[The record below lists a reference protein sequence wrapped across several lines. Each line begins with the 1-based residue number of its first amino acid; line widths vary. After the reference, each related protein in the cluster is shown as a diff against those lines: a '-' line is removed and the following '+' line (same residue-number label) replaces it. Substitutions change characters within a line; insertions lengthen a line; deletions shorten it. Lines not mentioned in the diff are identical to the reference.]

1 MIFKLVLTRFSDLS
15 YKTEIK
21 IKNRIKILVFNS
33 VSNRVKNILIRFDTE
48 LKNILMWFYFGFML
62 VLFRFLTW
70 FFNSVDRI
78 KNQIKNQI
86 KNRIKRARFYFG
98 FLIHCSELK
107 TKTKTE
113 IKTSDLFW
121 FLFFNMVSHV
131 NFERKS
137 KLLWLQFKN

>member
-1 MIFKLVLTRFSDLS
+1 MVSHRIKSFYYGLHRNKNKFNLVFNSLFGLKMIFKLVLTRFSDLS

-33 VSNRVKNILIRFDTE
+33 VSNRIKNILIRFDTE
-48 LKNILMWFYFGFML
+48 LKNILTWFYFGFIL

-86 KNRIKRARFYFG
+86 KNRIKRARF
-98 FLIHCSELK
+98 
-107 TKTKTE
+107 
-113 IKTSDLFW
+113 
-121 FLFFNMVSHV
+121 
-131 NFERKS
+131 
-137 KLLWLQFKN
+137 

>member
-1 MIFKLVLTRFSDLS
+1 
-15 YKTEIK
+15 
-21 IKNRIKILVFNS
+21 
-33 VSNRVKNILIRFDTE
+33 
-48 LKNILMWFYFGFML
+48 MWFYFGFIL

-107 TKTKTE
+107 TNTKTE

-137 KLLWLQFKN
+137 KLLWLQLKS

>member
-1 MIFKLVLTRFSDLS
+1 MVSHRIKKFYYGLHRNKNKFNLVFNSLFGLKMIFKLVLTRFSDLS

-33 VSNRVKNILIRFDTE
+33 VSNRIKNILIRFDTE

-78 KNQIKNQI
+78 KNQIKNQL
-86 KNRIKRARFYFG
+86 KNRIKRARF
-98 FLIHCSELK
+98 
-107 TKTKTE
+107 
-113 IKTSDLFW
+113 
-121 FLFFNMVSHV
+121 
-131 NFERKS
+131 
-137 KLLWLQFKN
+137 

>member
-1 MIFKLVLTRFSDLS
+1 
-15 YKTEIK
+15 
-21 IKNRIKILVFNS
+21 
-33 VSNRVKNILIRFDTE
+33 
-48 LKNILMWFYFGFML
+48 MWFYFGFIL

-86 KNRIKRARFYFG
+86 KNRIKKARFKFG

-113 IKTSDLFW
+113 IKRRIYFG
-121 FLFFNMVSHV
+121 FYF
-131 NFERKS
+131 
-137 KLLWLQFKN
+137 

>member
-48 LKNILMWFYFGFML
+48 LKNILMWFYFGFIL

-86 KNRIKRARFYFG
+86 KNRIKRARF
-98 FLIHCSELK
+98 
-107 TKTKTE
+107 
-113 IKTSDLFW
+113 
-121 FLFFNMVSHV
+121 
-131 NFERKS
+131 
-137 KLLWLQFKN
+137 